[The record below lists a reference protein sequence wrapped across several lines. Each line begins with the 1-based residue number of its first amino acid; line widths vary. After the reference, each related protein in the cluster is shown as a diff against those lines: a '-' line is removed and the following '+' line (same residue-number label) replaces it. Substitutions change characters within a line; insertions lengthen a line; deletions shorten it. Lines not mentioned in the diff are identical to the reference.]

1 VAGKEEGIAAE
12 NGDNGSVR
20 TEDSS
25 VGRRQVGVSG
35 AVRYGAMRCDAM
47 REVMW
52 VRELHGRVSQT
63 FEVVVESWGWNKIS
77 RGKTV
82 LLT

>member
-1 VAGKEEGIAAE
+1 VWPGKKKGLQQKMAIMDLC
-12 NGDNGSVR
+12 GLRTVQLVGGRSVCL
-20 TEDSS
+20 
-25 VGRRQVGVSG
+25 
-35 AVRYGAMRCDAM
+35 ARYGTGRCDAM